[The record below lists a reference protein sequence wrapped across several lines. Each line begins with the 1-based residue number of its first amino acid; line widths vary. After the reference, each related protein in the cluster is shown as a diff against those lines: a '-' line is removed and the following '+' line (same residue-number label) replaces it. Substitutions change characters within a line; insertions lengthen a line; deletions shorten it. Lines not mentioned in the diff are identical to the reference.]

1 VRIDNDP
8 KNAKGDGYQYEGE
21 IIIGGNGREVHLEEK
36 EVEIR
41 PGDIYETVCS
51 TGEPIPLP
59 NYGVDH
65 HAKGQ
70 GEHGEIDLVQTDTK
84 IPDDPSGNGGCDDP
98 GDESQRYGRIDM
110 E

>member
-1 VRIDNDP
+1 MRIDNDP
-8 KNAKGDGYQYEGE
+8 EDINSDGHQDESE
-21 IIIGGNGREVHLEEK
+21 IVIRSNGREVHLEEE

-41 PGDIYETVCS
+41 PGDIYETICPA
-51 TGEPIPLP
+51 GERIPLP
-59 NYGVDH
+59 DYGVDH

-84 IPDDPSGNGGCDDP
+84 ISDDHSGNGGRDDP
-98 GDESQRYGRIDM
+98 NDESQSYGRIDM